1 MKSVGEVMA
10 IGRRFE
16 EALQKA
22 LRMVD
27 ESNLGFDSHG
37 HTASDEVSSF
47 FFVQSSSPMSLTV
60 YQIVCRNYVPRSV
73 RVANSLFYSG
83 F

>member
-10 IGRRFE
+10 IGRCFE

-22 LRMVD
+22 LRMVN

-37 HTASDEVSSF
+37 HTATDEVG
-47 FFVQSSSPMSLTV
+47 FVVKINTQGTEESKLT
-60 YQIVCRNYVPRSV
+60 
-73 RVANSLFYSG
+73 L
-83 F
+83 